1 MPHTSKVVPLTAQVN
16 VTDQVSVIHHGGKSS
31 VTGSCHELT
40 INGHSLLIDCGL
52 FQGSDAANRSLDIEF
67 NTVHIQALV
76 LTHAHIDH
84 IGRLPWLVAAGF
96 QGPIYCTHA
105 TAHLVPLMLDD
116 GLKLQLDL
124 TRQQRVR
131 ILERIKR
138 QLRPVDY
145 ATWVPVKARRQ
156 GYFTYLRFSPA
167 GHILGSAYVEIK
179 LPNHEIAVFSG
190 DLGPKNTPLLPDPLP
205 PKRADYLFIEST
217 YGNKKHES
225 VHARSERLL
234 TVIAKSLKN
243 GGAIIIPAFSVG
255 RTQELLYDIESL
267 LHQQQLSQSLPII
280 IDSPMAAKITTAY
293 RQYRKLWTREAKSKR
308 NAGRYPLNFSQ
319 CVVIDSHKAH
329 AALVNRLA
337 STGEPAI
344 VIAASGMCM
353 GGCVMDYLQALL
365 PDARSDVIF
374 TGYQAKGTLGRSLQ
388 KGETGVWIENAKVT
402 VQASIHT
409 MSGYSAH
416 ADQRDLLEFII
427 GCKSH
432 LKQLHLIHGET
443 RSKDALVEQVA
454 PHLAPSAIIFN

>member
-1 MPHTSKVVPLTAQVN
+1 MPHASKFVTL
-16 VTDQVSVIHHGGKSS
+16 TDQVGVTHHGGKLS

-40 INGHSLLIDCGL
+40 INSHSLLIDCGL
-52 FQGSDAANRSLDIEF
+52 FQGREAAHCSLDIEF
-67 NTVHIQALV
+67 NTGHIQALV

-96 QGPIYCTHA
+96 HGPIYCTHA

-116 GLKLQLDL
+116 GLKLQLGL

-145 ATWVPVKARRQ
+145 ATWVPVKTRCQ
-156 GYFTYLRFSPA
+156 GYFTYLRFRPA

-179 LPNHEIAVFSG
+179 LPNDEIAVFSG

-217 YGNKKHES
+217 YGNKQHES
-225 VHARSERLL
+225 VQARSERLL
-234 TVIAKSLKN
+234 TVISKSLQN

-267 LHQQQLSQSLPII
+267 LHQKQLSQSLPII

-329 AALVNRLA
+329 VALVNRLA

-353 GGCVMDYLQALL
+353 GGRVMDYLQALL
-365 PDARSDVIF
+365 PDARTDVIF

-388 KGETGVWIENAKVT
+388 KGDTRVWIGNAKVP
-402 VQASIHT
+402 VQASVHK

-416 ADQRDLLEFII
+416 ADQQDLIDYI
-427 GCKSH
+427 VGCKAH
-432 LKQLHLIHGET
+432 LKQLHLIHGD
-443 RSKDALVEQVA
+443 RKAKQGLVECVTPYFQPVTR
-454 PHLAPSAIIFN
+454 IVD